1 MTTKTLCYTA
11 IMIALVFL
19 LTFIPKIPIPFGYA
33 HLGDS
38 LIFAL
43 PFCLHSR
50 SSAVAAGVGSALA
63 DLFGGF
69 PIWIIPTIIIKV
81 IMVYVIVYALR
92 EQRYSLSILSWKVF
106 FAILLSSIWMVIGYS
121 VSGGLL
127 YGVPAGIAM
136 IPGLIGEGIVN
147 LIIAYGIITAVRS
160 LLASQSGTI

>member
-1 MTTKTLCYTA
+1 
-11 IMIALVFL
+11 
-19 LTFIPKIPIPFGYA
+19 
-33 HLGDS
+33 
-38 LIFAL
+38 
-43 PFCLHSR
+43 
-50 SSAVAAGVGSALA
+50 
-63 DLFGGF
+63 
-69 PIWIIPTIIIKV
+69 
-81 IMVYVIVYALR
+81 MVYVIVYVLR

-160 LLASQSGTI
+160 LLASQRGTI

>member
-1 MTTKTLCYTA
+1 MPTKTLCYTA

-81 IMVYVIVYALR
+81 IMVYVIVYVLR

-160 LLASQSGTI
+160 LLASQRGTI